1 MKNFWT
7 RTAGMSSNSQF
18 VRIENE
24 KQETLLKSQQSALAP
39 FIGIF
44 DEAKSQCDPK
54 KLDSDLAKIINTKT
68 KRQTP

>member
-1 MKNFWT
+1 MKSFWT
-7 RTAGMSSNSQF
+7 RTAGMSNNSRF
-18 VRIENE
+18 VRIENK
-24 KQETLLKSQQSALAP
+24 KQETLLKSQQSALTP

-44 DEAKSQCDPK
+44 DETKSQLDPK